1 MKNTNRWIA
10 VSLLLVLLAG
20 SLSPLMMGRAEAS
33 TKGRRNVAIGLG
45 ILTGVALVKGKT
57 GLAVAGALG
66 TAYAYHRYRKGK
78 KADIRRASWRSRNRG
93 RHYARGH
100 SKGHHRYRKHH

>member
-10 VSLLLVLLAG
+10 LSLMLVMVAG
-20 SLSPLMMGRAEAS
+20 SLCPIMLGRAEAS
-33 TKGRRNVAIGLG
+33 TKGRRNTAIGLG

-78 KADIRRASWRSRNRG
+78 KADIRRRNAWARSH
-93 RHYARGH
+93 RHRHGRGH
-100 SKGHHRYRKHH
+100 AYAYGHYKRH